1 MEIIFEKAVRVK
13 VSRGENQSIS
23 LEQYPAVPDYTP
35 MVMSRIEAQLPCE
48 FEELNADLDLHL
60 ISFTPLE
67 QKYRKYGKYIVLINS
82 AQKRSMENQFNKI
95 NDCMIPLYK
104 DVNNQGISNFIE
116 RVENEMKEI
125 GKKFIIYVS
134 EEYTA
139 KQLEYIETIP
149 LVQIPRC

>member
-35 MVMSRIEAQLPCE
+35 MVMSRIEAQLPWKIE
-48 FEELNADLDLHL
+48 VLNADLDLHL
-60 ISFTPLE
+60 ISFTPLNP
-67 QKYRKYGKYIVLINS
+67 QYGNYIVLINS

-95 NDCMIPLYK
+95 KESKTHLDKNVDNPIIGDFMKKVEEEK
-104 DVNNQGISNFIE
+104 DKID
-116 RVENEMKEI
+116 KTY
-125 GKKFIIYVS
+125 IIYVS
-134 EEYTA
+134 EGYTPR
-139 KQLEYIETIP
+139 QLEYIETIP